1 MANSQKPERKPMRDF
16 RKYQIW
22 QDAIS
27 IANKIYSITDSFPKN
42 ETYGLSNQIQR
53 AAVSIGSNIA
63 EGASRSSAIEYAH
76 FLEIA
81 IGSAFEVETQ
91 LAIAA
96 QRSYISQTQYQELV
110 YLLQK
115 EEKQVNTLIQ
125 KIRVINQKPAENK
138 PMANG

>member
-1 MANSQKPERKPMRDF
+1 MRDF

-22 QDAIS
+22 QDAII
-27 IANKIYSITDSFPKN
+27 IANMVYSVTESFPKN
-42 ETYGLSNQIQR
+42 EIYGLSNQLQR

-63 EGASRSSAIEYAH
+63 EGASRSSAVEYAH

-96 QRSYISQTQYQELV
+96 QREYITSAQHKELV
-110 YLLQK
+110 ITLQK
-115 EEKQVNTLIQ
+115 EEKQINTLIQ
-125 KIRVINQKPAENK
+125 KIRAISQKPLEK
-138 PMANG
+138 DPMANG

>member
-1 MANSQKPERKPMRDF
+1 MRDF

-22 QDAIS
+22 QDAIT
-27 IANKIYSITDSFPKN
+27 IANMVYSVTESFPKN
-42 ETYGLSNQIQR
+42 EMYGLANQLQR

-63 EGASRSSAIEYAH
+63 EGASRSSAVEYAH

-91 LAIAA
+91 LAIAT
-96 QRSYISQTQYQELV
+96 QRDYIPISQHKELII
-110 YLLQK
+110 LLQK
-115 EEKQVNTLIQ
+115 EEKQINTLIQ
-125 KIRVINQKPAENK
+125 KIRAISQKPLGKE